1 MKKIAVIGDPDFNV
15 GFRLVGIRD
24 VYDVQKDEEIV
35 RAVEEV
41 MRRED
46 VGIVVIKN
54 EFLDRIP
61 VSLRREMDESVEPT
75 FVIVGGEG
83 SVEVLKEKIRRAI
96 GVDLW
101 K

>member
-24 VYDVQKDEEIV
+24 VYDVQSDEEV
-35 RAVEEV
+35 VKAVEEV
-41 MRRED
+41 MKRED

-54 EFLDRIP
+54 EFLDKIP
-61 VSLRREMDESVEPT
+61 ISLRREMDESVEPT

-83 SVEVLKEKIRRAI
+83 SVEALKEKIRRAI

>member
-24 VYDVQKDEEIV
+24 VYDVQSDEEV
-35 RAVEEV
+35 VKAVEDV
-41 MRRED
+41 MKRED

-54 EFLDRIP
+54 EFMDKIP
-61 VSLRREMDESVEPT
+61 ISLRREMDESVEPT

>member
-24 VYDVQKDEEIV
+24 VYDVQSDEEV
-35 RAVEEV
+35 VKAVEDV
-41 MRRED
+41 MKRED

-54 EFLDRIP
+54 EFLDKIP
-61 VSLRREMDESVEPT
+61 ISLRREMDESVEPT

>member
-24 VYDVQKDEEIV
+24 VYDVQSDEEV
-35 RAVEEV
+35 VKAVEDV
-41 MRRED
+41 MKRDD

-54 EFLDRIP
+54 EFLDKIP
-61 VSLRREMDESVEPT
+61 ISLRREMDESVEPT